1 MLKRNRTN
9 ELVRFLNPLVVLVTA
24 VAAVASGTYEAD
36 DYGQYSFME
45 HGGGSLAMD
54 TSLIPAEIVAAV
66 KAKEAAI
73 MDGSF
78 TVVVN
83 DEAPVSDN

>member
-1 MLKRNRTN
+1 
-9 ELVRFLNPLVVLVTA
+9 
-24 VAAVASGTYEAD
+24 
-36 DYGQYSFME
+36 ME

-73 MDGSF
+73 MDGSC
-78 TVVVN
+78 TVGVN

>member
-1 MLKRNRTN
+1 
-9 ELVRFLNPLVVLVTA
+9 
-24 VAAVASGTYEAD
+24 
-36 DYGQYSFME
+36 ME